1 MKDVIRGLKG
11 IGDLLQM
18 VAPQLDGLYQASI
31 KIGARTLPTTIPR
44 AGSIPRAPR
53 RRPDHGAAREPMVDL
68 FDEDDKVIV
77 VVQLPGVDQQ
87 AAQWSFPDSRHLTI
101 QAASPDCEYLRKLG
115 LPAAVDEQATTS
127 SFANGV
133 LELTLWK
140 RR

>member
-1 MKDVIRGLKG
+1 MKDVIRGLKS

-18 VAPQLDGLYQASI
+18 VAPQLDGLYHASI
-31 KIGARTLPTTIPR
+31 KIGARKLPTTIPR
-44 AGSIPRAPR
+44 AGSIPRVPR
-53 RRPDHGAAREPMVDL
+53 RRPATDAAREPIVDV
-68 FDEDDKVIV
+68 FDEADNIIV

-87 AAQWSFPDSRHLTI
+87 AARWSFSDPRHLTI
-101 QAASPDCEYLRKLG
+101 RADSADGEYLKELA